1 MKQRKN
7 GGGALAKPQNTAPRI
22 RDLTDEEIR
31 QVRDEVD
38 LYTFM
43 NPQSF
48 YQSFAR
54 AIIKKAREV
63 S

>member
-1 MKQRKN
+1 MKPRKN
-7 GGGALAKPQNTAPRI
+7 DHLAVAERPRI

-31 QVRDEVD
+31 EVRDYVD

-43 NPQSF
+43 NPSKF
-48 YQSFAR
+48 YVAFAR